1 MNRCL
6 GLLAAGLLAAHAAA
20 APPGSRLPPFE
31 ATSLAGQ
38 TVTAA
43 QLLGQPAVLIV
54 TPSKAA
60 AADTRKW
67 AEALRENLDERSI
80 RIRDILA
87 IDLPFF
93 ISESDA
99 IARAQE
105 KIPKRYHDQTWLL
118 DQTNLENALDIPT
131 ESESAYVFV
140 LDPKGVVVARVEG
153 RPTPERVAEIRSAV
167 DGLKQ
172 TGG

>member
-6 GLLAAGLLAAHAAA
+6 GLLIAGLLVADAAA
-20 APPGSRLPPFE
+20 APPGSRLPPFQ

-38 TVTAA
+38 TVTAS

-60 AADTRKW
+60 AEDTRQW
-67 AEALRENLDERSI
+67 ANALRENLDERSI
-80 RIRDILA
+80 RIRDVLA

-99 IARAQE
+99 ISRAKE
-105 KIPKRYHDQTWLL
+105 KIPARYHDQTWLL
-118 DQTNLENALDIPT
+118 DQPNLENALDIPT

-153 RPTPERVAEIRSAV
+153 RPTPERVAEVRSAIE
-167 DGLKQ
+167 GLKQ
-172 TGG
+172 PGG